1 MNLSFEAFSKQHIAQ
16 AVQLVLDE
24 LAQERTHCPALPQN
38 DFTDRLT
45 GLLSWLAEQRY
56 GQAAVCEGRLM
67 GYLVFAG
74 PWDGVLGHAK
84 GVFSPLGGS
93 AIARPCQDR
102 AYLASMLLESVANR
116 LVAEGVYS
124 IEIARFAH
132 DETVARSLVLN
143 GFGIRCCDA
152 VQRVDCL
159 SGEGAPSG
167 VVLTEL
173 PRDAFA
179 AVRPLQQGL
188 HRHLAKAPVFL
199 PHAQEGFDEWFDRW
213 IHRERMRIF
222 VAMAGEKPLGFLSV
236 DDDGE
241 NVLTECDC
249 MKNICGAY
257 VDEGCRGSGLAHALL
272 RYMADTLGREGVTHL
287 GVDCETMNPTALR
300 FWGKHFRTYTYSFA
314 RRIDERACVT

>member
-16 AVQLVLDE
+16 AVQLALDE

-93 AIARPCQDR
+93 AIARACQDR

-173 PRDAFA
+173 PREAFA
-179 AVRPLQQGL
+179 AVRPLQQGCTGIWRRRRSFFRL
-188 HRHLAKAPVFL
+188 RREASTSGSTG
-199 PHAQEGFDEWFDRW
+199 GFTARGCASLSPWQGRSRSASCRW
-213 IHRERMRIF
+213 TTMGRM
-222 VAMAGEKPLGFLSV
+222 
-236 DDDGE
+236 
-241 NVLTECDC
+241 
-249 MKNICGAY
+249 Y
-257 VDEGCRGSGLAHALL
+257 
-272 RYMADTLGREGVTHL
+272 
-287 GVDCETMNPTALR
+287 
-300 FWGKHFRTYTYSFA
+300 
-314 RRIDERACVT
+314 